1 MTRPDKQRTEL
12 LLSSDNYPLDT
23 SCVQFYRP
31 LLRAPERHL
40 SRPVDI
46 DSRATNHNL
55 SLQPIS
61 SHYPPFLAWLAAT
74 VVLPVGDRGRDG
86 PESRALPCHSCVT
99 AD

>member
-12 LLSSDNYPLDT
+12 LLSSDI
-23 SCVQFYRP
+23 V
-31 LLRAPERHL
+31 
-40 SRPVDI
+40 
-46 DSRATNHNL
+46 SRATNHNL

-99 AD
+99 ELRGKAE